1 GDWCGKGGGGSVDFI
16 LGYVEVVTALRARL
30 CGRPVGGTAGGA
42 FAQRGAARRTEP
54 GVSIGVGTALTAHRH
69 GETLSSAARF
79 VDRRLRVGQN
89 VTVRAPSSAQRCPP
103 ASHCIV
109 GTRAAGST
117 CSAPW
122 ATGSSKRTMTVF
134 SWPRASCT

>member
-69 GETLSSAARF
+69 GETLSPAARF
-79 VDRRLRVGQN
+79 VDCRLSAGQN
-89 VTVRAPSSAQRCPP
+89 ETMRAPLSVQCWSSALHSM
-103 ASHCIV
+103 A

-117 CSAPW
+117 
-122 ATGSSKRTMTVF
+122 
-134 SWPRASCT
+134 